1 MSGMHTLQLVM
12 TRSNHK
18 PLILIVDDEEIIR
31 NILEK
36 LIRALGF
43 EAISASNSSRAI
55 ELISEKK
62 PDLILLDIIM
72 PDSNSMEVIETVR
85 EDATL
90 NQTGIVMISGTDDLN
105 EMAAFIKAGADDF
118 LLKPFN
124 ATLFKAR
131 LANALE
137 HIFIQREKRELLS
150 AIADGKLKLAQ
161 AEQARDKFCSKLS
174 HDLNNALTGIMMAAD
189 LLLLDEHPQKVIT
202 SMEEIIESTE
212 QITSIIKQARKS
224 IPDN

>member
-1 MSGMHTLQLVM
+1 MSKT
-12 TRSNHK
+12 

-43 EAISASNSSRAI
+43 EALSADSSSDALTI
-55 ELISEKK
+55 IKQHQ
-62 PDLILLDIIM
+62 PDLILLDIMM
-72 PDSNSMEVIETVR
+72 PGSNSMEVIQEVR
-85 EDATL
+85 EDQSL
-90 NQTGIVMISGTDDLN
+90 NQTAIVMISGTDDLN
-105 EMAAFIKAGADDF
+105 AIAAFIKAGADDF

-131 LANALE
+131 IVHTLE
-137 HIFIQREKRELLS
+137 KLSIQQERRGLLS

-161 AEQARDKFCSKLS
+161 AESSREAFCSKLS

-189 LLLLDEHPQKVIT
+189 LLLMSELPENATKGIDDIL
-202 SMEEIIESTE
+202 ESTE
-212 QITSIIKQARKS
+212 EMSKIIKQARNNISKH
-224 IPDN
+224 

>member
-1 MSGMHTLQLVM
+1 MSKT
-12 TRSNHK
+12 

-43 EAISASNSSRAI
+43 EALSAASSTTALTI
-55 ELISEKK
+55 IKQHQ
-62 PDLILLDIIM
+62 PDLILLDIMM
-72 PDSNSMEVIETVR
+72 PGSNSLEVIETVR
-85 EDATL
+85 EDQAL
-90 NQTGIVMISGTDDLN
+90 NKTAIVMISGTDDLN
-105 EMAAFIKAGADDF
+105 AIAAFIKAGADDF

-131 LANALE
+131 IVHTLE
-137 HIFIQREKRELLS
+137 KLSIQQERRGLLS

-161 AEQARDKFCSKLS
+161 AESSREAFCSKLS

-189 LLLLDEHPQKVIT
+189 LLLMSELPENATKGIDDIL
-202 SMEEIIESTE
+202 ESTE
-212 QITSIIKQARKS
+212 EMSKIIKQARNNISKH
-224 IPDN
+224 